1 MEIGENLGLIN
12 ESEIGEKKESNQIHF
27 QAQTIKK

>member
-27 QAQTIKK
+27 HFKLKQ